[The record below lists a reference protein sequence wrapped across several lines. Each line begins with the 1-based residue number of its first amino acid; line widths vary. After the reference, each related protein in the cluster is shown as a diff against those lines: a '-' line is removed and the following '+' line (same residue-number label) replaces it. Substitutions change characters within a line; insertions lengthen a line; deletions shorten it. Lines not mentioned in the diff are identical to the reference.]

1 MNKTISAVKSIIN
14 LVMGVPFEQVS
25 QMGELID
32 GLGDDIQTIQSI
44 LPSAPFS
51 GAYVAEE
58 SSTTK
63 PAESEAVPKMPYL
76 SSAEDQV
83 EPLPASTEAV
93 EAPTERSKHKYHKT
107 EALLIINI
115 IGGLGLKW
123 YPVDSL
129 VPKIKK
135 RYPDM
140 DAKIIRQVLR
150 QQTFKKLSDPVWQYS
165 ETGDKILKRDR
176 GVTK

>member
-1 MNKTISAVKSIIN
+1 MNKTIAAVKSIIN
-14 LVMGVPFEQVS
+14 LVLKAPFEQVS

-63 PAESEAVPKMPYL
+63 PAESEAVPSTLYH
-76 SSAEDQV
+76 SEAEGKV
-83 EPLPASTEAV
+83 EPIPSTEAV

-107 EALLIINI
+107 EALLIIDI

-165 ETGDKILKRDR
+165 ETGDKILKKDR

>member
-1 MNKTISAVKSIIN
+1 MNKTIAAIKSIIN
-14 LVMGVPFEQVS
+14 LTLGAPFEQVS
-25 QMGELID
+25 QMSELID

-58 SSTTK
+58 SQTT
-63 PAESEAVPKMPYL
+63 PAVESEVVPKMLYP
-76 SSAEDQV
+76 SEAEGKV
-83 EPLPASTEAV
+83 EPLTSTEVV

-107 EALLIINI
+107 EALLIIDI
-115 IGGLGLKW
+115 VGGLGLKW

-135 RYPDM
+135 SYPDM

-165 ETGDKILKRDR
+165 ETGDKILKKDR

>member
-14 LVMGVPFEQVS
+14 LVMEAPFEQVS
-25 QMGELID
+25 QMGDLID
-32 GLGDDIQTIQSI
+32 GLGDDIQTIQNI

-51 GAYVAEE
+51 GACVAEE
-58 SSTTK
+58 SQTTK
-63 PAESEAVPKMPYL
+63 PVESEAVPKMTK
-76 SSAEDQV
+76 SSDEDKV

-107 EALLIINI
+107 EALLIINV

-165 ETGDKILKRDR
+165 EAGDKILKKDR
-176 GVTK
+176 GVAK

>member
-1 MNKTISAVKSIIN
+1 MNKTIAAVKSIIN
-14 LVMGVPFEQVS
+14 LVMEAPFEQVS
-25 QMGELID
+25 QMGDLID
-32 GLGDDIQTIQSI
+32 SLGDDIQTIQSI
-44 LPSAPFS
+44 LPSTPFS
-51 GAYVAEE
+51 GACVAEE
-58 SSTTK
+58 SQTT
-63 PAESEAVPKMPYL
+63 PVESEAAPKMPYS
-76 SSAEDQV
+76 SSAEDKV

-165 ETGDKILKRDR
+165 EAGDKILKRDR